1 MPPPHSDTTV
11 ASHFAASEAALGA
24 ARRVIPTGATS
35 AVRLATR
42 PTPVVF
48 ERGAG
53 PRLTD
58 IDGHSY
64 IDYVLGY
71 GPLMLGHDPRDVI
84 DAVKGSIESHLLL
97 GGQHRLEARL
107 GELVSTTVP
116 SAEMTCFST
125 TGSEAVAAALRIAR
139 AHTDRPLIAKFEGH
153 YHGWLDGVAV
163 NTPGTPA
170 AAGTGEVEPLPSTG
184 GVAVSDAVAVLRWN
198 DEQAL
203 RRLVA
208 SRGGE
213 LAALILEPVPQTGLI
228 EPLPGFLE
236 SAARLVRSVGALVI
250 FDEVVTGFRLA
261 LGGAQQRYGVE
272 PDLTVL
278 AKALGAGF
286 PVSAVTGRADIMDV
300 VANGTVGHMGTFNGH
315 PPSFAA
321 ACAAIE
327 AYRAEGLYDRLEELS
342 NDLAG
347 GLTAAAASTGS
358 ALKVRQLGPM
368 VWTWFGH
375 EDLDSYA
382 AVQRTDHGANQHFG
396 ARLLQRGI
404 HIQPRGTWLLSA
416 AHGATEVEESIEV
429 AASVLA
435 EMADAGVGVL
445 ERTP

>member
-1 MPPPHSDTTV
+1 MPF
-11 ASHFAASEAALGA
+11 ASQPG
-24 ARRVIPTGATS
+24 
-35 AVRLATR
+35 

-116 SAEMTCFST
+116 SAEMACFST

-139 AHTDRPLIAKFEGH
+139 AHTGRPLIAKFEGH

-170 AAGTGEVEPLPSTG
+170 AAGTGEIEPLPSTG

-213 LAALILEPVPQTGLI
+213 LAALILEPGASDGTDRAPARVPRIRDPVGEVGRRGSDIRRGGHRLPARTGRS
-228 EPLPGFLE
+228 
-236 SAARLVRSVGALVI
+236 SAALQS
-250 FDEVVTGFRLA
+250 
-261 LGGAQQRYGVE
+261 
-272 PDLTVL
+272 
-278 AKALGAGF
+278 
-286 PVSAVTGRADIMDV
+286 RA
-300 VANGTVGHMGTFNGH
+300 
-315 PPSFAA
+315 
-321 ACAAIE
+321 
-327 AYRAEGLYDRLEELS
+327 
-342 NDLAG
+342 
-347 GLTAAAASTGS
+347 
-358 ALKVRQLGPM
+358 
-368 VWTWFGH
+368 
-375 EDLDSYA
+375 
-382 AVQRTDHGANQHFG
+382 
-396 ARLLQRGI
+396 
-404 HIQPRGTWLLSA
+404 
-416 AHGATEVEESIEV
+416 
-429 AASVLA
+429 
-435 EMADAGVGVL
+435 
-445 ERTP
+445 